1 MNYHSLS
8 LGRIVRYISCGV
20 ILTDVV
26 ILAVVYALTGSRTA
40 VFGTAAAAAATVC
53 WGIALTVVFQ
63 KKLSVFNRRDLRHFG
78 RNGRGQPAGKA
89 LYGRRDTFSQDCTQ
103 TQAALQ
109 GHAEAE
115 GAESSEQGRSFS
127 PLYRIFHTRRG
138 LRITNLKMIQ
148 ETLHDDS
155 LTESE
160 KNEFL

>member
-63 KKLSVFNRRDLRHFG
+63 KKFWKKWQRTTCRKSLIWKKRHF
-78 RNGRGQPAGKA
+78 
-89 LYGRRDTFSQDCTQ
+89 
-103 TQAALQ
+103 
-109 GHAEAE
+109 
-115 GAESSEQGRSFS
+115 
-127 PLYRIFHTRRG
+127 
-138 LRITNLKMIQ
+138 
-148 ETLHDDS
+148 
-155 LTESE
+155 
-160 KNEFL
+160 

>member
-63 KKLSVFNRRDLRHFG
+63 KKLSVFTEEICAILEEMAEDNLQEKPYMEEETLLARIVHRLR
-78 RNGRGQPAGKA
+78 Q
-89 LYGRRDTFSQDCTQ
+89 LYKVMQKQKEQNVSARVELQSLVSDISHQ
-103 TQAALQ
+103 T
-109 GHAEAE
+109 
-115 GAESSEQGRSFS
+115 RT
-127 PLYRIFHTRRG
+127 PV
-138 LRITNLKMIQ
+138 TNL
-148 ETLHDDS
+148 
-155 LTESE
+155 
-160 KNEFL
+160 